1 MPQGQQNH
9 AMEQNP
15 AAMAQSWKTTA
26 LQFLPRACVGLS
38 PDCILPWDA
47 LEASHGLCELCS
59 TAEHSNAAQ
68 CCTTALLRD
77 LGCVLKVTVP
87 ENRAGFCVW
96 FQEDRGTVAQQALA
110 A

>member
-47 LEASHGLCELCS
+47 LEASHGLCQLLPALQS
-59 TAEHSNAAQ
+59 TAMQPSAAPQ
-68 CCTTALLRD
+68 LCC
-77 LGCVLKVTVP
+77 VT
-87 ENRAGFCVW
+87 
-96 FQEDRGTVAQQALA
+96 LA
-110 A
+110 VY